1 MDCPACNNRSTRV
14 LQTRRESPDSTIRQR
29 ICRNCG
35 EEWFTLEIELPKNSV
50 VWGNGILAR
59 KEGYKR
65 IKLY

>member
-29 ICRNCG
+29 ICRSCG
-35 EEWFTLEIELPKNSV
+35 QEWFTLEIELPENSV
-50 VWGNGILAR
+50 IWGNGILAR